1 MCWCCCWGVRW
12 MLCLVP
18 FHCGDAGFGNL
29 LKATQG
35 PELCYC
41 SMQSRDMYCSPSS
54 RAFCANGL
62 HSAFDV
68 CTATTGP
75 DQQHDATS
83 IRMLSQQCSRGR
95 GGVHLCW
102 VAFPPAVA
110 AWVPFNM
117 THCRIC
123 CCGWCC
129 CMVRQ
134 VQTLSGEGVLTRWQ
148 RFLKAAGVRR

>member
-1 MCWCCCWGVRW
+1 

-41 SMQSRDMYCSPSS
+41 SMQSRDMYCSRSS

-75 DQQHDATS
+75 DQQHDAT

-102 VAFPPAVA
+102 GGIPPCSGGLGSFQRD
-110 AWVPFNM
+110 P
-117 THCRIC
+117 
-123 CCGWCC
+123 
-129 CMVRQ
+129 
-134 VQTLSGEGVLTRWQ
+134 LSHMPLRLVLLYGASGANLEW
-148 RFLKAAGVRR
+148 

>member
-29 LKATQG
+29 LKAAQG

-41 SMQSRDMYCSPSS
+41 TMQSRDMYCSPSS
-54 RAFCANGL
+54 RAFCANGFPL
-62 HSAFDV
+62 LMCVQQQQAQTSSMMPPASGCCGSSAV
-68 CTATTGP
+68 EAGEGCIYAG
-75 DQQHDATS
+75 
-83 IRMLSQQCSRGR
+83 
-95 GGVHLCW
+95 

-110 AWVPFNM
+110 AWVPFNV